1 MSSVYDQYRQTAIQ
15 TAPPEQL
22 VVMLYDGAIRFLE
35 QAKVSLQEG
44 RDASEPLGRAQ
55 DIIVELAS
63 SLNRGAGEVAENLAR
78 LYDFWVQWLLQA
90 QIRRDSAK
98 VEEVLSMVRD
108 LREAWATIALQQRRA
123 AAAAAGG
130 ASTALNARG

>member
-1 MSSVYDQYRQTAIQ
+1 MSSAFDQYRQTAIQ

-35 QAKVSLQEG
+35 QAKVGLQEG
-44 RDASEPLGRAQ
+44 KDVSEALGRAQ

-78 LYDFWVQWLLQA
+78 LYDFWIQWLLQA
-90 QIRRDSAK
+90 QIRRDTSK
-98 VEEVLSMVRD
+98 IDEVLGMVRACAD
-108 LREAWATIALQQRRA
+108 AWATIAMQQRKA
-123 AAAAAGG
+123 ATAAGA
-130 ASTALNARG
+130 ASVALNTRG